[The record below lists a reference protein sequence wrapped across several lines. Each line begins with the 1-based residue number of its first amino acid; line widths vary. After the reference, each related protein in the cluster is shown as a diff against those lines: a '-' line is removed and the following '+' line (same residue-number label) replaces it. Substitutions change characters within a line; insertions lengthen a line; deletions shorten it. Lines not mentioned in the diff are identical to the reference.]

1 MDNSEMIYDVW
12 LADCEFITPAEKEFL
27 IRIFGSAK
35 ELYEAPDADI
45 RQVSAT
51 YEELRTSLEPLTV
64 KDLGRAEAQLRTA
77 EKLGA
82 RPLVFGDELYP
93 PMLAAIPAAPRL
105 LWYHG
110 DQKILKAPCVSIV
123 GTRRCSPYG
132 RWAAREI
139 AAKVASCGQTVV
151 SGMAEGIDSASH
163 VGAMAAGGHTI
174 AVLGTGLDQCFP
186 RSNRKLYDELME
198 KQLLLS
204 EYPFGGGGRGF
215 QFPQRNRIISGLSA
229 SVIVVEAAMRSGSL
243 ITAGFAAEQGRDV
256 FAVPGNIN
264 QPGSVG
270 TNRLISD
277 GAAAISDLDRIPSL
291 LGIET
296 EAHRAVMRKASEEE
310 RRLLKLVRENGGQS
324 PGTIITIAAMPP
336 GQAAALLSSLE
347 LKGLVTVH
355 AGRVFA
361 QPQA

>member
-1 MDNSEMIYDVW
+1 
-12 LADCEFITPAEKEFL
+12 
-27 IRIFGSAK
+27 
-35 ELYEAPDADI
+35 
-45 RQVSAT
+45 
-51 YEELRTSLEPLTV
+51 
-64 KDLGRAEAQLRTA
+64 
-77 EKLGA
+77 
-82 RPLVFGDELYP
+82 
-93 PMLAAIPAAPRL
+93 
-105 LWYHG
+105 
-110 DQKILKAPCVSIV
+110 
-123 GTRRCSPYG
+123 
-132 RWAAREI
+132 
-139 AAKVASCGQTVV
+139 
-151 SGMAEGIDSASH
+151 
-163 VGAMAAGGHTI
+163 
-174 AVLGTGLDQCFP
+174 
-186 RSNRKLYDELME
+186 
-198 KQLLLS
+198 
-204 EYPFGGGGRGF
+204 
-215 QFPQRNRIISGLSA
+215 
-229 SVIVVEAAMRSGSL
+229 MRSGSL

>member
-1 MDNSEMIYDVW
+1 MDNKDLIYAVW
-12 LADCEFITPAEKEFL
+12 LADREFITPAEKEFL
-27 IRIFGSAK
+27 LRIFGSVK

-45 RQVSAT
+45 KQVAAS
-51 YEELRTSLEPLTV
+51 YEELKNSLAPLMD

-82 RPLVFGDELYP
+82 KPLVYGDELYP
-93 PMLAAIPAAPRL
+93 EMLSAIPAAPRL

-110 DQKILKAPCVSIV
+110 DPEILKAPCVSIV

-139 AAKVASCGQTVV
+139 ASRIAACGRVIV
-151 SGMAEGIDSASH
+151 SGMAEGIDSISH
-163 VGAMAAGGHTI
+163 IGAMAGGGHTI

-215 QFPQRNRIISGLSA
+215 QFPQRNRIISGLSSA
-229 SVIVVEAAMRSGSL
+229 VIVVEAAMKSGSL

-296 EAHRAVMRKASEEE
+296 EARRAALEKASEEE
-310 RRLLKLVRENGGQS
+310 RRLLRLVKENGGQA
-324 PGTIITIAAMPP
+324 PGTIITIADMPP

-347 LKGLVTVH
+347 LKGLVAVH

-361 QPQA
+361 RE